1 LSIKDDPAVEAEQ
14 DHEPTSFSYR
24 FLGHRAFRELLAR
37 LGHPTQIARRESVI
51 QAGEEALLVVAEPWT
66 TGPSHTFEVLQFSR
80 AKLLVVLPKW
90 QPPIETKNYK
100 GPLSLS
106 PTSKPKSVLLK
117 LELPGELVR
126 VATPKWLLESDQ
138 QEPDLRS
145 PTQLISLESVSLPN
159 LVSMEPIIQSEEGM
173 LVARIYGGGI
183 DCVVI
188 SDPDLLSNHGLV
200 RSVNAEIA
208 VKIVRGMIA
217 NDAPVLFDETL
228 HGYSLSPSLIR
239 SVLRFPLVLAVV
251 QALIL
256 IAGLVAIASQRF
268 GRPLPEDQGTEAGK
282 RVFLENL
289 TSLRSSIG
297 KPGYSVDQYFLQS
310 LRAVGAEWSL
320 KEGADLPER
329 IKRLDQISGRIGT
342 THRPSALAERMAQLQ
357 TGKPNPVDC
366 LKLAVQIQSWR
377 KEMVHGIRR
386 T

>member
-1 LSIKDDPAVEAEQ
+1 
-14 DHEPTSFSYR
+14 
-24 FLGHRAFRELLAR
+24 
-37 LGHPTQIARRESVI
+37 
-51 QAGEEALLVVAEPWT
+51 
-66 TGPSHTFEVLQFSR
+66 
-80 AKLLVVLPKW
+80 VLPKW

-200 RSVNAEIA
+200 RAVNAEIA

>member
-1 LSIKDDPAVEAEQ
+1 
-14 DHEPTSFSYR
+14 
-24 FLGHRAFRELLAR
+24 
-37 LGHPTQIARRESVI
+37 
-51 QAGEEALLVVAEPWT
+51 
-66 TGPSHTFEVLQFSR
+66 
-80 AKLLVVLPKW
+80 
-90 QPPIETKNYK
+90 
-100 GPLSLS
+100 
-106 PTSKPKSVLLK
+106 
-117 LELPGELVR
+117 
-126 VATPKWLLESDQ
+126 
-138 QEPDLRS
+138 
-145 PTQLISLESVSLPN
+145 
-159 LVSMEPIIQSEEGM
+159 
-173 LVARIYGGGI
+173 
-183 DCVVI
+183 VVI

-208 VKIVRGMIA
+208 VKIVRGLIA